1 VNKTTVESVQ
11 ALASLRVNPLF
22 QQLAEEELER
32 ILALAE
38 VVEAEAGTV
47 FIREGDTDKAL
58 YLIEQGQVDIVKEN
72 AETGERYKLV
82 TLGAGNCIGET
93 SVLEGDTRR
102 TATVVTVTRATL
114 IRIDFDRI
122 AADPAYD
129 AIRLK
134 LVSHVARSLSGKLS
148 STNDITAAAIKREL
162 EISKARIAM
171 GLFTV
176 NLLFM
181 LGIYTLALQSL
192 NSLVV
197 NFGSNLIS
205 IAILALMATVMF
217 VMIRRSG
224 YPLRT
229 FGLTLKNGMK
239 VTRQAVLLTIPLL
252 AGIALLKGGVLYLH
266 PEIDDRVF
274 GILSLFEGGRLDL
287 TFVLYGVA
295 YALFCPVQEFISRSG
310 IQSALQNFLPESRSR
325 VWVAI
330 ILSNLMFSTAHS
342 HVNLTFA
349 MLTFFPG
356 LFWGWMYARQHSLLG
371 ASVSHMLV
379 GVWIF
384 FIVGIDKIWV
394 ALF

>member
-1 VNKTTVESVQ
+1 VNTTTVESVQ

-38 VVEAEAGTV
+38 VVEAEAGTA

-134 LVSHVARSLSGKLS
+134 LISHVAKSLSGKLS

-252 AGIALLKGGVLYLH
+252 AGIALLKGVVLYLH

-325 VWVAI
+325 VWIAI

>member
-1 VNKTTVESVQ
+1 MNTTTVESVQ

-38 VVEAEAGTV
+38 VVEAEAGTA

-134 LVSHVARSLSGKLS
+134 LISHVAKSLSGKLS

-252 AGIALLKGGVLYLH
+252 AGIALLKGVVLYLH

-325 VWVAI
+325 VWIAI